1 MKIQKTISHV
11 SVIKAVLREFE
22 KRVDIEIISYAIPGS
37 TRVID
42 LISIR
47 YRFDIDR
54 CLQPTSMWM

>member
-1 MKIQKTISHV
+1 M
-11 SVIKAVLREFE
+11 AVLREFE
-22 KRVDIEIISYAIPGS
+22 KRADIEIISYAIPGS

-54 CLQPTSMWM
+54 CFDPTSMLEKTSVDNFLMF